1 MHHWDVVTP
10 GFTTYCMLCF
20 HLEMEKIKTETQIQN
35 YSAHNF
41 FRGTEKLDE
50 LKFILFV

>member
-1 MHHWDVVTP
+1 
-10 GFTTYCMLCF
+10 MLCF

-35 YSAHNF
+35 DSAHNF